1 MRLREEGAKP
11 KGAGEVREGG
21 AGGGGAP
28 QHAGLGPR
36 PGSRPGGK

>member
-1 MRLREEGAKP
+1 MRAGLREGGA
-11 KGAGEVREGG
+11 GAGEVREGG